1 MDEIIQGECKEEKA
15 GNSPMV
21 LPRLDRGRGW
31 ITDKMSG
38 ETQPKGRRKTWWS
51 QKPRAENGQLCGS
64 PIRSWV
70 AWEQI
75 DVHWLWQQNLSDCG
89 DHFLC
94 KNGNWSRMGGG
105 WRVNGREE
113 ESVCVATLFW
123 SFTMKKRRAVGN
135 NYKGIWVARIYFFQ
149 YWEEIMFVHFCD
161 WANEETDDLGEK
173 ELIEGGKSLG
183 SEKG

>member
-1 MDEIIQGECKEEKA
+1 MSTGFDNKILVTVEIIFFAKMGIEAGWEEVGEWMEE
-15 GNSPMV
+15 
-21 LPRLDRGRGW
+21 
-31 ITDKMSG
+31 
-38 ETQPKGRRKTWWS
+38 RKN
-51 QKPRAENGQLCGS
+51 Q
-64 PIRSWV
+64 
-70 AWEQI
+70 
-75 DVHWLWQQNLSDCG
+75 
-89 DHFLC
+89 
-94 KNGNWSRMGGG
+94 
-105 WRVNGREE
+105 
-113 ESVCVATLFW
+113 CVATLFW